1 MRKSFY
7 DFTSLCIDEAHIKL
21 NECQDYQKLQETIE
35 RLEEILLSRLGE
47 KEKAVYEK
55 LEELK
60 NLRNGI
66 VETYVFV
73 EGFRA
78 ALEAKE
84 PLQFPQYGEPIGE
97 ICREALEAAF
107 TPEKHN

>member
-1 MRKSFY
+1 M
-7 DFTSLCIDEAHIKL
+7 
-21 NECQDYQKLQETIE
+21 LQETIE
-35 RLEEILLSRLGE
+35 KLKERLLSSLGE

-84 PLQFPQYGEPIGE
+84 PLQFPQYGEPIEE
-97 ICREALEAAF
+97 ICREALEEWASRY
-107 TPEKHN
+107 